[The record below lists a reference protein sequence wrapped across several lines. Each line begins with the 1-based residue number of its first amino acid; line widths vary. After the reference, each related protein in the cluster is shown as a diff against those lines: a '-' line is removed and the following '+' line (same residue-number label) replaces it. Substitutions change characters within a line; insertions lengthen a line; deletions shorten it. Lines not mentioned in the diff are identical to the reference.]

1 MKRIVINK
9 DILQKLCKSLP
20 SPGESSRD
28 NTGQSFFKTNSTPT
42 DFIVHGS
49 DGKKAVEEWD
59 KLCASQSILSSTM
72 QFQEKNEPTQKT
84 SSTSLTEKRW
94 NHNLAVLFAFPV
106 YKSCNKSF
114 YIFSQ
119 TLGSSCTIT
128 KPKQQKNPIIS
139 SEKGQTLGSSGNIT
153 KSKFQPPQKQQQ
165 KNTIS
170 LTEKGSRWQE
180 GDLLILMKEI
190 SVRNPFQT
198 KKGSPQR
205 RMAWQDIA
213 ENCEKSSITIP
224 VSERVVR
231 ERFQIVKD
239 KFLRKMRA
247 EEKGSGITCT
257 YSELEQLMQDLID
270 LERDCEK
277 EATESKK
284 ENTEHDRKKA
294 INIRKRCM
302 ERMGDPGKR
311 KKKQG

>member
-1 MKRIVINK
+1 
-9 DILQKLCKSLP
+9 
-20 SPGESSRD
+20 
-28 NTGQSFFKTNSTPT
+28 
-42 DFIVHGS
+42 
-49 DGKKAVEEWD
+49 
-59 KLCASQSILSSTM
+59 M

-84 SSTSLTEKRW
+84 SSTSLTEKR
-94 NHNLAVLFAFPV
+94 
-106 YKSCNKSF
+106 
-114 YIFSQ
+114 Q

-270 LERDCEK
+270 LECDCEK

-284 ENTEHDRKKA
+284 ENTEHDREKA

-311 KKKQG
+311 KKNKDNDRMDFFRERNESMMRDREEERKLRKAELDLRKEETGLMKDQQKLFQDSLLQMQAQQSQMMQLLLQKLEK